1 MELKYPVIA
10 IVGIVLAALLL
21 LAFVVRF
28 FIKEK
33 ANKGIKIANTEF
45 VLNDP
50 YVKRR
55 MILFYAMR
63 VLLIASLIGCIV
75 LSCFILARPY
85 YTKKINE
92 QKHNRD
98 IMLCIDISS
107 SVNDLNLKLVK
118 DLQDVVRS
126 LSGERIGIVMF
137 NTSSVLL
144 SPLSDDYEYTI
155 EQLENIRTAISVV
168 GKTKIY
174 TGSDWAYWQN
184 FLYGGTLVNNY
195 ERGSSLIGDG
205 LLGGL
210 FSFPKDSENRTKVI
224 IFATDNDPNGDGYVT
239 LQEAADY
246 CKKKDVTVYGIGTK
260 LMYSSDKEEMK
271 NAVES
276 TGGKFYLEEDAS
288 SFHNIVDEIEAKSS
302 SLVNGKIITK
312 EVESPEQY
320 FKYLVILFV
329 ISFVLSLLLRRGN
342 VLFFITETVMVALLV
357 LVMKYCIIPAHL
369 NQRTPDVTVKKQ
381 SKYNVL
387 FVVDDTISMVA
398 NDGRDGKERLD
409 NVKEDCEKIIDELE
423 GANFSVVTF
432 NNDAMILAPFNNNAF
447 HAKNVVNSIYPIQEL
462 YAKGSSLNTPK
473 NTLLSVLDSTQGK
486 TAVFYF
492 GDGENTKG
500 DVLESFA
507 ELRNK
512 IDDGAVI
519 GYGTKKGG
527 TMKIKSTWDESYSE
541 IMDYTTYPYG
551 PAVSKID
558 EGNLKK
564 LADDMGIKYMGMND
578 SGLDDVISS
587 IKPKLEIK
595 EEVTPTENAKE
606 YISVTENNAYYILI
620 PFILIL
626 ILNTLYV
633 IKVK

>member
-1 MELKYPVIA
+1 MELKYPIIA
-10 IVGIVLAALLL
+10 IVGSILATVLLL
-21 LAFVVRF
+21 VFVVRF
-28 FIKEK
+28 FVKDK
-33 ANKGIKIANTEF
+33 AKKGIKIANTELIF
-45 VLNDP
+45 NDS
-50 YVKRR
+50 YMKRR
-55 MILFYAMR
+55 MMFYYVLR
-63 VLLIASLIGCIV
+63 VLLVASLLGSIV

-155 EQLENIRTAISVV
+155 QQLENIRKAISVV
-168 GKTKIY
+168 GKTQMY

-246 CKKKDVTVYGIGTK
+246 CTKKNVTVYGIGTK

-271 NAVES
+271 RAVES
-276 TGGKFYLEEDAS
+276 TGGKFYLEEDAG
-288 SFHNIVDEIEAKSS
+288 SFHSIVDEIESKSA
-302 SLVNGKIITK
+302 SLVEGKIITK
-312 EVESPEQY
+312 EVESPERY

-329 ISFVLSLLLRRGN
+329 ISSLLSLLLRRGN
-342 VLFFITETVMVALLV
+342 VWFFISETIMIAFLV
-357 LVMKYCIIPAHL
+357 LIMKFCIIPAHL
-369 NQRTPDVTVKKQ
+369 NQKMPDVNVKKQ

-387 FVVDDTISMVA
+387 FVIDDTLSMVA
-398 NDGRDGKERLD
+398 NDGREGKERLD
-409 NVKEDCEKIIDELE
+409 NVKEDCAKIIDELD

-432 NNDAMILAPFNNNAF
+432 NNDAMILAPFNNNSY
-447 HAKNVVNSIYPIQEL
+447 HAKNVINSIYPIQEL

-473 NTLLSVLDSTQGK
+473 ETVISVLNSTEGK
-486 TAVFYF
+486 TALFYF
-492 GDGENTKG
+492 GDGEITT
-500 DVLESFA
+500 DDSLESFA
-507 ELRNK
+507 ELRDK
-512 IDDGAVI
+512 IDEGAVI
-519 GYGTKKGG
+519 GYGTKNGG
-527 TMKIKSTWDESYSE
+527 TMKVKNTWDDSYDE
-541 IMDYTTYPYG
+541 IMDYTTYPFG
-551 PAVSKID
+551 PAVSRIN
-558 EGNLKK
+558 EANLKK
-564 LADDMGIKYMGMND
+564 LADDMGIKYFGMND
-578 SGLDDVISS
+578 SGIDNVISK
-587 IKPKLEIK
+587 IKPKLDIK
-595 EEVTPTENAKE
+595 EEITKTDNSNT
-606 YISVTENNAYYILI
+606 YISVNENNAYFLLI

-626 ILNTLYV
+626 IFNTIYV